1 MRRVL
6 TLGVAW
12 LAAAVVAAVVA
23 WQGVGL
29 VGDQVTD
36 DRPATLSAA
45 QIEGA
50 LGVPVAPVPGDAT
63 PGTATD
69 AGPATPPTTTAP
81 TPTTAP
87 PPAPEQQAV
96 VRPYSVTGGNA
107 VLSFTPAG
115 VTVALARPDPSYQ
128 VRSEPTDGN
137 GWRIE
142 FDGPAGRSRIEGW
155 WDGGPQDRVED
166 AGASDDGGGSSG
178 GGDDHGDDD

>member
-1 MRRVL
+1 MP
-6 TLGVAW
+6 
-12 LAAAVVAAVVA
+12 
-23 WQGVGL
+23 
-29 VGDQVTD
+29 D
-36 DRPATLSAA
+36 
-45 QIEGA
+45 
-50 LGVPVAPVPGDAT
+50 DAT

-69 AGPATPPTTTAP
+69 AGPGTPPTTTAP

-87 PPAPEQQAV
+87 APAPEQPAV

-107 VLSFTPAG
+107 ALSFTPSG
-115 VTVALARPDPSYQ
+115 VTVALAVPDTGYQ

-166 AGASDDGGGSSG
+166 AGADESGDGGSGSG
-178 GGDDHGDDD
+178 RGDDHGDDD